1 MFKIN
6 TFKLNGMEAVP
17 VTVECDITPGI
28 GIHLVGLCDLAV
40 RESLLRTT
48 TALQALGFRIPGK
61 RIVINLAPADLRK
74 SGGGY
79 DLPIA
84 LAIIGASGQA
94 DLKAADE
101 YIVAG
106 ELGLDGSIRE
116 VSGWVQAALLAEE
129 TSKSALLPKNAAL
142 LAADAVEGN
151 VRVYSAGHLRE
162 AVEILGGERPEF
174 TAHDLGSE
182 IYSENQCSD
191 ESYWDAIGHAG
202 EKRALEIAAAGG
214 HPVLMVGGPGRDK
227 AMLAKA
233 LREILPVMTRSEGLE
248 VLKVYSAAGHPIGP
262 GIRPFRE
269 VCQATD
275 MVSLLGGGPGE
286 CVLPG
291 AVSLASNGV
300 LLFDEFLLAPKT
312 VKAVMA
318 SVLDGKEVTLSR
330 LKSVV
335 KYPAKF
341 FPVFAMQP
349 CPCGLYGDGDLCRC
363 SPGDRLKYLSR
374 VQGEIYEHLTLQ
386 MWVHGEQE
394 STGKVADPAEIVA
407 ERVFKAR
414 ERQMARQGCLNNEL
428 KSGKICD
435 HKYLGETAF
444 NALNNGMLRLGLS
457 PRAYSNI
464 IRIARTIADLEGAES
479 IGSLHIYEAMTYR
492 FLDRGLLQSLDK

>member
-28 GIHLVGLCDLAV
+28 GIHLVGLADLAV
-40 RESLLRTT
+40 KESLLRTV
-48 TALQALGFRIPGK
+48 TALDALGFRIPGK
-61 RIVINLAPADLRK
+61 RIIINLAPADLRK
-74 SGGGY
+74 SDCRY

-116 VSGWVQAALLAEE
+116 VSGWVQAALLAGE
-129 TSKSALLPKNAAL
+129 TMKSALLPKNAAL

-151 VRVYSAGHLRE
+151 VQVYSAGHLRE
-162 AVEILGGERPEF
+162 AVEILSGARPEF
-174 TAHDLGSE
+174 TAYDLCSE
-182 IYSENQCSD
+182 IYSENQGSD

-233 LREILPVMTRSEGLE
+233 LREILPVMTRSEALE
-248 VLKVYSAAGHPIGP
+248 VLKVYSTAGHPIEP
-262 GIRPFRE
+262 GRRPFRE
-269 VCQATD
+269 VCQATA
-275 MVSLLGGGPGE
+275 MVSLLGGGAGE

-300 LLFDEFLLAPKT
+300 LLFDEFLLAPKWVT
-312 VKAVMA
+312 AAMA
-318 SVLDGKEVTLSR
+318 SVLEGKEVTLTR

-335 KYPAKF
+335 KYPANF

-363 SPGDRLKYLSR
+363 SPEDRLKYFSK
-374 VQGEIYEHLTLQ
+374 VPGEIYERLTLH
-386 MWVHGEQE
+386 MIVHGEQE
-394 STGKVADPAEIVA
+394 SSGKVADPAEIVA

-428 KSGKICD
+428 KSGMICD
-435 HKYLGETAF
+435 HTYLGEVAF
-444 NALNNGMLRLGLS
+444 DALNRAMSTIGLS

-464 IRIARTIADLEGAES
+464 IRIARTIADIEGAES
-479 IGSLHIYEAMTYR
+479 IGPLHIYEAASYR
-492 FLDRGLLQSLDK
+492 FLDRGL